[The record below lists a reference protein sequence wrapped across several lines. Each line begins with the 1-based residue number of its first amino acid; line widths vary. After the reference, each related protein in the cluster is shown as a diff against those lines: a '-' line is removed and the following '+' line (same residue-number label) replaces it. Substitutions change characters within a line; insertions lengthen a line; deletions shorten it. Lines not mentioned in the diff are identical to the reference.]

1 MWTTMHLDKSNE
13 LTTERKRAST
23 RLVRI
28 TYQDFCVVGL
38 GHMKIDAR
46 SLYREKQKDME
57 ALLDALQE
65 LFQEH
70 KNKVTPK

>member
-1 MWTTMHLDKSNE
+1 
-13 LTTERKRAST
+13 
-23 RLVRI
+23 
-28 TYQDFCVVGL
+28 
-38 GHMKIDAR
+38 MKIDAR